1 MGSHD
6 LTSPKEARGGRS
18 GLSEER
24 LDESGSYRDTAT
36 CHISIINFS
45 VSPARSH
52 FSIPSPHEDT
62 KPCHHATEAKLI
74 TRTIEST
81 NQNNIITLST
91 TTTPIAPE
99 TIPPKEPLLQFT
111 TTMASDAEERLDN
124 ELALVLAMY
133 PDQVE
138 WDPHS
143 REATFRLPNACL
155 KLRLQDDYLTTGR
168 PVIISAS
175 VAKTDISDA
184 VRQRLIEEFNPGEE
198 ILDSTIMIFDEL
210 AAHHELEAS
219 SQSPEPPNSSSATTD
234 GSESGDATVIVW
246 LHHLLNTNKRK
257 LALSPDPSVSGITK
271 PGYPGVLM
279 YSGPAKAVREH
290 VNELKGQNWA
300 AFQVRLE
307 EAEAWEFSHGKG
319 VREVEAMGDVVA
331 AVGEA
336 RKAEF
341 MQAMKIK

>member
-1 MGSHD
+1 
-6 LTSPKEARGGRS
+6 
-18 GLSEER
+18 
-24 LDESGSYRDTAT
+24 
-36 CHISIINFS
+36 
-45 VSPARSH
+45 
-52 FSIPSPHEDT
+52 
-62 KPCHHATEAKLI
+62 
-74 TRTIEST
+74 
-81 NQNNIITLST
+81 
-91 TTTPIAPE
+91 
-99 TIPPKEPLLQFT
+99 
-111 TTMASDAEERLDN
+111 MASDAEERLDN

-133 PDQVE
+133 PDQVT
-138 WDPHS
+138 WDAHS
-143 REATFRLPNACL
+143 REATFRLPNASL

-168 PVIISAS
+168 PVIVSAS
-175 VAKTDISDA
+175 VGKSDISDQ
-184 VRQRLIEEFNPGEE
+184 VRERIMEEFRPGEE

-219 SQSPEPPNSSSATTD
+219 SQSPEEELSYSSATSY
-234 GSESGDATVIVW
+234 GSESSGGGDATIVVW

-271 PGYPGVLM
+271 PGYPGVLV

-290 VNELKGQNWA
+290 VNDLKGQNWA

-307 EAEAWEFSHGKG
+307 VDEAWEFSHGSG

-336 RKAEF
+336 RKADF

>member
-1 MGSHD
+1 MS
-6 LTSPKEARGGRS
+6 
-18 GLSEER
+18 
-24 LDESGSYRDTAT
+24 
-36 CHISIINFS
+36 
-45 VSPARSH
+45 
-52 FSIPSPHEDT
+52 
-62 KPCHHATEAKLI
+62 
-74 TRTIEST
+74 
-81 NQNNIITLST
+81 
-91 TTTPIAPE
+91 
-99 TIPPKEPLLQFT
+99 
-111 TTMASDAEERLDN
+111 SDAEERLDN

-133 PDQVE
+133 PDQLN

-143 REATFRLPNACL
+143 REATFRLPNAAM

-168 PVIISAS
+168 PVVISAS
-175 VAKTDISDA
+175 VGKDDISDA
-184 VRQRLIEEFNPGEE
+184 VKQRLLEEFKPGEE

-219 SQSPEPPNSSSATTD
+219 SQSPEPPASASSAMTGTMTD
-234 GSESGDATVIVW
+234 RSKSNDSYSSTGGGDDATIIVW

-257 LALSPDPSVSGITK
+257 LALSPDASVSGITK
-271 PGYPGVLM
+271 PGYPGVLV

-307 EAEAWEFSHGKG
+307 VDEAWQFSHGAG

-336 RKAEF
+336 RKEDF

>member
-1 MGSHD
+1 
-6 LTSPKEARGGRS
+6 
-18 GLSEER
+18 
-24 LDESGSYRDTAT
+24 
-36 CHISIINFS
+36 
-45 VSPARSH
+45 
-52 FSIPSPHEDT
+52 
-62 KPCHHATEAKLI
+62 
-74 TRTIEST
+74 
-81 NQNNIITLST
+81 
-91 TTTPIAPE
+91 
-99 TIPPKEPLLQFT
+99 
-111 TTMASDAEERLDN
+111 MASDAEERLDN

-168 PVIISAS
+168 PVILSAS
-175 VAKTDISDA
+175 VGKTDLSDA
-184 VRQRLIEEFNPGEE
+184 VRQRLLEEFKPGEE

-219 SQSPEPPNSSSATTD
+219 SQSPEPTSSSSATTMD
-234 GSESGDATVIVW
+234 GTESGGDLTIIVW

-257 LALSPDPSVSGITK
+257 LALSPDASVSGITK
-271 PGYPGVLM
+271 PGYPGVLV
-279 YSGPAKAVREH
+279 YSGPEKAVREH
-290 VNELKGQNWA
+290 VNDLKGQNWA

-307 EAEAWEFSHGKG
+307 AQEAWEFSHGSG

-331 AVGEA
+331 AVGEG
-336 RKAEF
+336 RKGDF

>member
-1 MGSHD
+1 MAD
-6 LTSPKEARGGRS
+6 P
-18 GLSEER
+18 
-24 LDESGSYRDTAT
+24 D
-36 CHISIINFS
+36 
-45 VSPARSH
+45 
-52 FSIPSPHEDT
+52 
-62 KPCHHATEAKLI
+62 AK
-74 TRTIEST
+74 
-81 NQNNIITLST
+81 
-91 TTTPIAPE
+91 
-99 TIPPKEPLLQFT
+99 
-111 TTMASDAEERLDN
+111 ERLDN

-133 PDQVE
+133 PDQVT
-138 WDPHS
+138 WDPPS

-168 PVIISAS
+168 PVVLSAS
-175 VAKTDISDA
+175 VGKTDISDA
-184 VRQRLIEEFNPGEE
+184 VKQRLLEEFKPGEE

-210 AAHHELEAS
+210 AAHLELEVS
-219 SQSPEPPNSSSATTD
+219 SESPQPVPAGTETGTGTNGSGSGSENSSSTD
-234 GSESGDATVIVW
+234 GPATMIIW

-257 LALSPDPSVSGITK
+257 LALSPDASVSGITK
-271 PGYPGVLM
+271 PGYPGVLV

-307 EAEAWEFSHGKG
+307 AAEGWEFSHGSG

-336 RKAEF
+336 RKEEF

>member
-1 MGSHD
+1 
-6 LTSPKEARGGRS
+6 
-18 GLSEER
+18 
-24 LDESGSYRDTAT
+24 
-36 CHISIINFS
+36 
-45 VSPARSH
+45 
-52 FSIPSPHEDT
+52 
-62 KPCHHATEAKLI
+62 
-74 TRTIEST
+74 
-81 NQNNIITLST
+81 
-91 TTTPIAPE
+91 
-99 TIPPKEPLLQFT
+99 
-111 TTMASDAEERLDN
+111 
-124 ELALVLAMY
+124 
-133 PDQVE
+133 
-138 WDPHS
+138 
-143 REATFRLPNACL
+143 
-155 KLRLQDDYLTTGR
+155 
-168 PVIISAS
+168 
-175 VAKTDISDA
+175 
-184 VRQRLIEEFNPGEE
+184 
-198 ILDSTIMIFDEL
+198 MIFDEL

-219 SQSPEPPNSSSATTD
+219 SQSPEPPNSSETTD